1 MPLKIKLYINVAFR
15 AKSGNYSG
23 SSDGYG
29 DGYPV
34 GGGISNGID
43 SGGPGKQYPEQL
55 TAKYIVGRLLG
66 TGSCGSVYLGKE
78 NWEVIVKN
86 LCVEYR
92 GF

>member
-1 MPLKIKLYINVAFR
+1 MLNQFR
-15 AKSGNYSG
+15 TKSGIYSG

-29 DGYPV
+29 EGCPI

-66 TGSCGSVYLGKE
+66 TGSCGSVYLGKD
-78 NWEVIVKN
+78 NWHNSSVGDIDFSYKN
-86 LCVEYR
+86 EGGVC
-92 GF
+92 